1 MPAKLTASLAREW
14 DEPHDGLRQ
23 ASIRVEM
30 DVDPGLVGRP
40 RHFRKR
46 LEQILALART
56 ALADEGNNVASM
68 AQRLPLRHLHFLG
81 QPNSGGEEPRD

>member
-14 DEPHDGLRQ
+14 DEPNDDLRQ

-30 DVDPGLVGRP
+30 DVGPRLVGRP

-56 ALADEGNNVASM
+56 ALADEVNDG
-68 AQRLPLRHLHFLG
+68 LHFLC
-81 QPNSGGEEPRD
+81 QPNSGGVELGD

>member
-14 DEPHDGLRQ
+14 DGPDNGMRQ

-30 DVDPGLVGRP
+30 DVAPGLIGRP
-40 RHFRKR
+40 RHIRKR

-56 ALADEGNNVASM
+56 ALADEVNDVASHGP
-68 AQRLPLRHLHFLG
+68 AVTVEASPFPVSTQQRR
-81 QPNSGGEEPRD
+81 RRTR

>member
-1 MPAKLTASLAREW
+1 MSPNLAASLSRER

-30 DVDPGLVGRP
+30 DVAPNLVGRP

-56 ALADEGNNVASM
+56 ALADEVNDVASDG
-68 AQRLPLRHLHFLG
+68 AVVSGEASPFPVSTQQRR
-81 QPNSGGEEPRD
+81 RRTR

>member
-1 MPAKLTASLAREW
+1 MSPNLAASLSRER

-30 DVDPGLVGRP
+30 DVAPNLVGRP

-56 ALADEGNNVASM
+56 ALADEVNDG
-68 AQRLPLRHLHFLG
+68 LHFLC
-81 QPNSGGEEPRD
+81 QPNSGGVELGD